1 MKIHVGDKI
10 EFKPRHGRQRIVE
23 VTRIHEQGFD
33 AIPTGARHVRV
44 FGYHHQIIR
53 VLQCVVPDVPHK
65 TKVVGL
71 GDTWV
76 AWTCTCGHVDMGKG
90 DNQTQAMRECRTQ
103 QGKHKNEVREEA
115 A

>member
-10 EFKPRHGRQRIVE
+10 EFKPRYGHPRIVE

-53 VLQCVVPDVPHK
+53 VLACVVPDVPHR

-71 GDTWV
+71 GETWV
-76 AWTCTCGHVDMGKG
+76 AWTCTCGHVDMGEG
-90 DNQTQAMRECRTQ
+90 DNPDAAMRACRVQ
-103 QGKHKNEVREEA
+103 QAVHKKSVLQA